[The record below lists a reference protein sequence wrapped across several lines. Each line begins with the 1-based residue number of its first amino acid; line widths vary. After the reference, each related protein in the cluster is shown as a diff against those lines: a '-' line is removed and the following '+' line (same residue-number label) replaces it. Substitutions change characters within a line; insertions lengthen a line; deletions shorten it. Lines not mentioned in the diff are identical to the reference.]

1 MIHISSYNGRTVVA
15 NEKEYLFFS
24 GYAYLSMHSNESFV
38 LLLQDA
44 LKRFGWLFP
53 SSRIS
58 NTQLPLFEEM
68 EQKLTALT
76 QTKETVLVNSGFT
89 AANMAARYLATKGQL
104 FIAPGTHPALL
115 NNKRSFDG
123 SFENWIEMIEQ
134 NISSPSFLQIP
145 VLLSDSV
152 NPLTTEVRDFSFL
165 KHINRKIICIIDDSH
180 GIGLIGTNGE
190 GISAFLP
197 RNEYVDYII
206 TYSLS
211 KAFQIKGGAI
221 SCSNIKHAAELRKM
235 PEYTASTSISPAEA
249 FAFIHGEKYYNE
261 QREKLRA
268 IVNYFAV
275 AAQKQNRFAF
285 KTHPLLP
292 IFVFE
297 KQIDADQLQ
306 NEGLLISSFAYP
318 NPNDKLIQ
326 RIVLN
331 AAHTKADA
339 ENLIAA
345 LERIA

>member
-1 MIHISSYNGRTVVA
+1 MIHLSSYNGRTVVS

-24 GYAYLSMHSNESFV
+24 GYAYLCMHTNESFV
-38 LLLQDA
+38 QLLHDG
-44 LKRFGWLFP
+44 LKLYGWLFP

-58 NTQLPLFEEM
+58 NTQLPLFDAM

-89 AANMAARYLATKGQL
+89 AANMAARYFATKGQL

-123 SFENWIEMIEQ
+123 NFENWIEMLER
-134 NISSPSFLQIP
+134 NISSSSFMQIP
-145 VLLSDSV
+145 VLLSDAV
-152 NPLTTEVRDFSFL
+152 NPLTAEIRDFSFL
-165 KHINRKIICIIDDSH
+165 KHINRKTICIIDDSH
-180 GIGLIGTNGE
+180 GIGLIGTSGE
-190 GISAFLP
+190 GISAYLP
-197 RNEYVDYII
+197 ENEYVDYII

-221 SCSNIKHAAELRKM
+221 SCSNVKHAAEMRKM

-249 FAFIHGEKYYNE
+249 FAFVHGEKYYRE

-268 IVNYFAV
+268 IVDYFIGSI
-275 AAQKQNRFAF
+275 QKQNRLTF
-285 KTHPLLP
+285 KTHPQLP
-292 IFVFE
+292 VFVFE

-306 NEGLLISSFAYP
+306 NKGILISSFAYP
-318 NPNDKLIQ
+318 NPNDKLTQ

-331 AAHTKADA
+331 AAHTAADI
-339 ENLIAA
+339 ESLFAA
-345 LERIA
+345 LA